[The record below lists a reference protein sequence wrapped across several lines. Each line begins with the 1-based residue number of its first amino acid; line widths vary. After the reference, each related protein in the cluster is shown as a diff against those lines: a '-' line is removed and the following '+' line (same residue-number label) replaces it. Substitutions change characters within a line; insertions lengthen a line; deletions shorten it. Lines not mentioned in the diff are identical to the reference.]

1 MKIYVH
7 REGENYG
14 PYSVSQLKEYLQAR
28 NFIEDDLACHDGA
41 NWVKLSQVPG
51 IHETPEPVMEQ
62 TIQNAQKSDAAP
74 IAQIN
79 VDPDQHDTK
88 PTLKRRKKIFIL
100 SGAAFA
106 TVCLF
111 GLLTYFF
118 MTSSDEPSAPFANS
132 DNGLDDNLL
141 PAKSS
146 TKFELFDPHPAAQKI
161 DKFLN
166 AHLKSEKIK
175 PNPIISDEVFL
186 RRVYLSIIGR
196 IPTILE
202 ANDFI
207 NSTSQNKHS
216 ILIQKLLSNDAGYT
230 AHHYQFWA
238 DILRLRVNV
247 HWSHE
252 YKIWI
257 KEQIR
262 VNTHYDDLVRQLVS
276 GHGLVFDNPAAGYYI
291 RDTGMDLDN
300 MSNTARIFLGTR
312 MECAQCHDHPFD
324 KWTQMDFFKMAA
336 FTYGFDH
343 RGGNANRGNIHTAL
357 RQEEESAYREAVGV
371 ERFPR
376 LKNEEEVD
384 EYLAKPETE
393 KFIEQLGLTK
403 TQFRTLALRGIQART
418 TVEQQNESTYG
429 SIGKLF
435 NMTTYLEVRH
445 LNDTQ
450 LRLPHDYQYDD
461 GQPQDPV
468 EPSTL
473 FGGSVSLTSDPME
486 RKNAYANWLT
496 GPENPRFTRVIVN
509 RLWKRTFGHGI
520 FEPVDNLT
528 DRTSISQPEL
538 LDFLEDLMRELDY
551 DIRAF
556 QKILFNT
563 KLFRREMH
571 GEDHPLGKT
580 FHFPGPLM
588 KRMSA
593 EQIWDSIAALILPDI
608 DTHYPSRSKD
618 LERMARMRAIYH
630 SLNERPL
637 EEVLPRMKEVGEL
650 RQRFRDEQSKY
661 ENDITSA
668 YNSGDKAKAK
678 QLTEELKSKLREMEN
693 RGREIVLV
701 DLKDGEAINPETSMM
716 MQKSPTAQKEDS
728 FDQFLKV
735 KPRKAPEGLDKNER
749 NRWDKRER
757 ANLQEFR
764 ETAKRIARSV
774 TLNSPAPRGHFL
786 RAFGQSDREMI
797 ENAITDASVPQA
809 LYLLN
814 SSLSIA
820 IHNPNSVLGTQ
831 LIAAS
836 SPAEKFDLV
845 YRSMLTR
852 QSNDR
857 ETARILTDYEKY
869 QDETIEDLVWALL
882 NSPEFLFIQ

>member
-7 REGENYG
+7 REGKNYG
-14 PYSVSQLKEYLQAR
+14 PYSVSQLKEYLQEG

-51 IHETPEPVMEQ
+51 IYETPEPVMEQ

-79 VDPDQHDTK
+79 TDPDQHDAK
-88 PTLKRRKKIFIL
+88 PTHKRRKKIFIL

-106 TVCLF
+106 TVCLSVLF
-111 GLLTYFF
+111 TYFF
-118 MTSSDEPSAPFANS
+118 IKSSDEPSAPFANS

-161 DKFLN
+161 DKFLS
-166 AHLKSEKIK
+166 AHLKSEKLN
-175 PNPIISDEVFL
+175 PNPVISDEVFL

-343 RGGNANRGNIHTAL
+343 RGGNANRSNIQTAL

-384 EYLAKPETE
+384 EYLAKPKTE
-393 KFIEQLGLTK
+393 KFIEQNGLTK
-403 TQFRTLALRGIQART
+403 TQFRKLALRGIQART
-418 TVEQQNESTYG
+418 TVELQNESTYG

-450 LRLPHDYQYDD
+450 LRLPHDYQYED

-473 FGGSVSLTSDPME
+473 FGGSVSLTSNPME
-486 RKNAYANWLT
+486 RKNA
-496 GPENPRFTRVIVN
+496 
-509 RLWKRTFGHGI
+509 
-520 FEPVDNLT
+520 
-528 DRTSISQPEL
+528 
-538 LDFLEDLMRELDY
+538 
-551 DIRAF
+551 
-556 QKILFNT
+556 
-563 KLFRREMH
+563 
-571 GEDHPLGKT
+571 
-580 FHFPGPLM
+580 
-588 KRMSA
+588 
-593 EQIWDSIAALILPDI
+593 
-608 DTHYPSRSKD
+608 
-618 LERMARMRAIYH
+618 
-630 SLNERPL
+630 
-637 EEVLPRMKEVGEL
+637 
-650 RQRFRDEQSKY
+650 
-661 ENDITSA
+661 
-668 YNSGDKAKAK
+668 
-678 QLTEELKSKLREMEN
+678 
-693 RGREIVLV
+693 
-701 DLKDGEAINPETSMM
+701 
-716 MQKSPTAQKEDS
+716 
-728 FDQFLKV
+728 
-735 KPRKAPEGLDKNER
+735 
-749 NRWDKRER
+749 
-757 ANLQEFR
+757 
-764 ETAKRIARSV
+764 
-774 TLNSPAPRGHFL
+774 
-786 RAFGQSDREMI
+786 
-797 ENAITDASVPQA
+797 
-809 LYLLN
+809 
-814 SSLSIA
+814 
-820 IHNPNSVLGTQ
+820 
-831 LIAAS
+831 
-836 SPAEKFDLV
+836 
-845 YRSMLTR
+845 
-852 QSNDR
+852 
-857 ETARILTDYEKY
+857 
-869 QDETIEDLVWALL
+869 
-882 NSPEFLFIQ
+882 

>member
-7 REGENYG
+7 REGKNYG
-14 PYSVSQLKEYLQAR
+14 PYSVSQLKKYLHAG
-28 NFIEDDLACHDGA
+28 NFIKDDLACHDGA
-41 NWVKLSQVPG
+41 NWVKLSEVPG
-51 IHETPEPVMEQ
+51 IVETPEPVSKQPILTTKKLEATPKAAVNTKTKQ
-62 TIQNAQKSDAAP
+62 ESCKPVRKS
-74 IAQIN
+74 
-79 VDPDQHDTK
+79 
-88 PTLKRRKKIFIL
+88 RKKIYIL
-100 SGAAFA
+100 SGALS
-106 TVCLF
+106 VSICLIGF
-111 GLLTYFF
+111 VSYFF
-118 MTSSDEPSAPFANS
+118 WATSHDPHVQTAYLGNVLNDNS
-132 DNGLDDNLL
+132 SLNTTL
-141 PAKSS
+141 
-146 TKFELFDPHPAAQKI
+146 FEPHPAAQKI
-161 DKFLN
+161 DDFLN
-166 AHLKSEKIK
+166 AHLKSEGLE
-175 PNPIISDEVFL
+175 PNPIISDDVFL

-196 IPTILE
+196 IPTIVE
-202 ANDFI
+202 ANDFLH
-207 NSTSQNKHS
+207 STSQNKHS

-230 AHHYQFWA
+230 AHHFQFWA

-252 YKIWI
+252 YKVWI

-262 VNTHYDDLVRQLVS
+262 INTRYDDLVRKLVS

-324 KWTQMDFFKMAA
+324 KWTQMDFFRMAA

-343 RGGNANRGNIHTAL
+343 RGGNANRTNIHTAL
-357 RQEEESAYREAVGV
+357 REEEEEAYRKTIGIEK
-371 ERFPR
+371 FPK
-376 LKNEEEVD
+376 LKNEEEID
-384 EYLAKPETE
+384 KYLAKSNIT

-403 TQFRTLALRGIQART
+403 TQFRKLALRGIQART
-418 TVEQQNESTYG
+418 AVEQKNESTYG

-435 NMTTYLEVRH
+435 NMTTYLQVRH

-450 LRLPHDYQYDD
+450 LRLPHDYQYED
-461 GQPQDPV
+461 GQPNDPV
-468 EPSTL
+468 EPATL
-473 FGGSVSLTSDPME
+473 FGGSVTFTSDPME

-509 RLWKRTFGHGI
+509 RIWKRTFGHGI

-556 QKILFNT
+556 QAVLFNT

-588 KRMSA
+588 TRMSA
-593 EQIWDSIAALILPDI
+593 EQIWDSIATLVLPDI
-608 DTHYPSRSKD
+608 DTHNPNRSKD
-618 LERMARMRAIYH
+618 LERMARMRATYH
-630 SLNERPL
+630 SLNGRPL
-637 EEVLPRMKEVGEL
+637 EEVLPRMKKVGEL
-650 RQRFRDEQSKY
+650 RQKFLDEQRNY

-668 YNSGDKAKAK
+668 YNSGNITKAKK
-678 QLTEELKSKLREMEN
+678 LTEELKSKLKEMEK

-701 DLKDGEAINPETSMM
+701 DLKDGQAMNSGISMM
-716 MQKSPTAQKEDS
+716 MEQSAPAQEEVS
-728 FDQFLKV
+728 HTRLLKA

-749 NRWDKRER
+749 SQWDKRER

-764 ETAKRIARSV
+764 ETAKQMARAV
-774 TLNSPAPRGHFL
+774 MLNSPAPRGHFL

-797 ENAITDASVPQA
+797 ENAISDASVPQA

-814 SSLSIA
+814 SSLSVA

-836 SPAEKFDLV
+836 SPSEKFDLI

-852 QSNDR
+852 PSNDR

-869 QDETIEDLVWALL
+869 QDETTEDLVWALL